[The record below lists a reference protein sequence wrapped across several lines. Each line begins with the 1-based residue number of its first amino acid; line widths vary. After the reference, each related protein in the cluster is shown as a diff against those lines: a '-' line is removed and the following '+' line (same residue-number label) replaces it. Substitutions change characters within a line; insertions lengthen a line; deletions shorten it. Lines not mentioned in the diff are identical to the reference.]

1 MGGVSRAGRRKN
13 QRLGAV
19 INGALTCFQ
28 DEGAKLLTNLGA
40 AGFAGGDDTVS
51 AGAECFIQQGELG
64 GFAGTVASFDH
75 DKKPAAT
82 GRVGGKILRIG
93 GVAESIHHP

>member
-1 MGGVSRAGRRKN
+1 MRCAGCREN

-19 INGALTCFQ
+19 VNGTLTRFK
-28 DEGAKLLTNLGA
+28 DEGSQLLADLGA

-64 GFAGTVASFDH
+64 GFAGAVASFDH

-93 GVAESIHHP
+93 GVAESIHHL